1 MADNWSAWEN
11 HVLDELKELK
21 LEVKKSNIVISDF
34 KTELALLKLKS
45 GLWGF
50 VAGAIPVAGSILL
63 WMLKNQLSS

>member
-1 MADNWSAWEN
+1 MADNWSVWEN

-21 LEVKKSNIVISDF
+21 REAKRATSEISDF